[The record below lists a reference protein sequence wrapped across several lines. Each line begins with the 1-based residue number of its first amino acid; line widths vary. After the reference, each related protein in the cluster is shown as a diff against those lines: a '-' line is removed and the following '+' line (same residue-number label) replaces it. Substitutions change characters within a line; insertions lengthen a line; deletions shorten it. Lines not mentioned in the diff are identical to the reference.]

1 MPSPTR
7 SILLGA
13 LVSMVLL
20 GLSGLPVLGV
30 CLLCLGFLSPGL
42 TTVWHYST
50 LAQGR
55 LAARD
60 GLRLGA
66 QSGLLTF
73 ALLFLTATVLWLAQG
88 RPDLV
93 APMLEEAGA
102 GGGFADAIRD
112 SGGDPDE
119 TMRQV
124 EATMRSP
131 LFGLFFA
138 ALWAALIS
146 LGGAIGG
153 ALGSGIFGR
162 DVSPSDL

>member
-1 MPSPTR
+1 
-7 SILLGA
+7 
-13 LVSMVLL
+13 
-20 GLSGLPVLGV
+20 
-30 CLLCLGFLSPGL
+30 
-42 TTVWHYST
+42 
-50 LAQGR
+50 
-55 LAARD
+55 
-60 GLRLGA
+60 
-66 QSGLLTF
+66 
-73 ALLFLTATVLWLAQG
+73 VLWLAQG